1 MAVVTRLT
9 FAAYDDS
16 APVWSP
22 DGTKIAFQSFRN
34 GVNYQIYVMN
44 ADGSGQVNISNSTAN
59 DTQPSWSPDGS
70 KIAFASDRDQAGFP
84 SVYVMSANGS
94 NQTRLTSSGTGFLDQ
109 QPAWSPDGMQL
120 AFSSTRDST
129 VVMWQLDTLGQPK
142 LLINKEV
149 YVMNA
154 DGSSQVRLTNIMGN
168 DDSPVWSPDGTK
180 IVFRSDRDRNCC
192 DPSEQVWV
200 MNADGSNQV
209 NLSNN
214 RFGDYCPSW
223 SH

>member
-1 MAVVTRLT
+1 MTW
-9 FAAYDDS
+9 DE
-16 APVWSP
+16 
-22 DGTKIAFQSFRN
+22 
-34 GVNYQIYVMN
+34 
-44 ADGSGQVNISNSTAN
+44 
-59 DTQPSWSPDGS
+59 
-70 KIAFASDRDQAGFP
+70 
-84 SVYVMSANGS
+84 
-94 NQTRLTSSGTGFLDQ
+94 
-109 QPAWSPDGMQL
+109 
-120 AFSSTRDST
+120 
-129 VVMWQLDTLGQPK
+129 LDTLGQPK

-192 DPSEQVWV
+192 DPYEQVWA

-214 RFGDYCPSW
+214 NSGDYCPSW